1 MKMVTRR
8 ISPVLVVVLAALW
21 LVLNQSMSVAQ
32 VLLGTILAVV
42 LTWAASS
49 LRSLHARI
57 RRVDVAAHLVLVVI
71 KDIVLNNLHV
81 ARIVL
86 DPGRPRQI
94 RSGFVRIPLELRD
107 PHGLAALAIIVTSTP
122 GTVWAGH
129 SPTDGA
135 LTLHVLDLE
144 DESAVIQLIKER
156 YEQPLRRIFE

>member
-1 MKMVTRR
+1 MKMIERR
-8 ISPVLVVVLAALW
+8 ISPVLVVALAALW
-21 LVLNQSMSVAQ
+21 LVLNQSLSFAHI
-32 VLLGTILAVV
+32 LLGLLLAVV

-49 LRSLHARI
+49 LRPLDARLHRL
-57 RRVDVAAHLVLVVI
+57 DTAALLILVVI

-86 DPGRPRQI
+86 DPGRPRKLH
-94 RSGFVRIPLELRD
+94 SGFVRIPLDLRD

-129 SPTDGA
+129 SATDGV
-135 LTLHVLDLE
+135 LTLHVLDLV
-144 DESAVIQLIKER
+144 DESAVIQLIQRR

>member
-1 MKMVTRR
+1 MKIVARR
-8 ISPVLVVVLAALW
+8 TSPVLVIVLAGLW
-21 LVLNQSMSVAQ
+21 LLLNQSVSAAHV
-32 VLLGTILAVV
+32 VLGILLGIALA
-42 LTWAASS
+42 WAAST
-49 LRSLHARI
+49 LRPLHARI
-57 RRVDVAAHLVLVVI
+57 QRLDTAALLSLVVL

-86 DPGRPRQI
+86 SPGRPANL

-129 SPTDGA
+129 SPSDGT

-144 DESAVIQLIKER
+144 DEGAVIRLIKQR